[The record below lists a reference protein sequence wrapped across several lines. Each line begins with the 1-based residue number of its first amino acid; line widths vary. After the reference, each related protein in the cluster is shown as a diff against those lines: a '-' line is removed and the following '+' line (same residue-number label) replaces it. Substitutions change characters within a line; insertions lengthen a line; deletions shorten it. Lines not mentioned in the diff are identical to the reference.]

1 METGKTIYC
10 KDNMLS
16 IYGYEGYRFIMYNSN
31 GQAIGSYEVNSDR
44 YNAPIDIARGIYLL
58 NGHTGKQTVSAK
70 IIVE

>member
-1 METGKTIYC
+1 
-10 KDNMLS
+10 
-16 IYGYEGYRFIMYNSN
+16 MYNSN

-44 YNAPIDIARGIYLL
+44 YNAPIDVARGIYLL